1 MNPSAARWVAL
12 AKGLALGLGLGAVVA
27 LGLAGYR
34 FRDEW
39 FPGPGRRVA
48 KLEVF
53 PARVGLWH
61 AADRQA
67 LVVQAT
73 LENGVTRDVTGRA
86 SFRWESGGAA
96 STPARWD
103 AGSLVPAA
111 DGHGELRVRYA
122 GREVRVPV
130 TVTNATTARG
140 VSFRN
145 DVMPVFMR
153 AGCNGGACH
162 GAARGRDGFRLSLF
176 GYDPAGDHER
186 ITREM
191 ATRRVNLALPRESL
205 LVLKGAGKVP
215 HAGGERF
222 DEHSEEC
229 ETLVRWLAANA
240 PDDPKD
246 LPSPVSM
253 EILPRQLVLE
263 GEGTTHRMTVVATY
277 SDGTT
282 RDVTRLC
289 LFLSNN
295 DVSARM
301 GPDGVVT
308 AGRRGEAFVMAR
320 FATFT
325 VGAQAIVIPKGL
337 RYEWPQEPE
346 AGEIDRWVHDKL
358 RKLRILPSGLCT
370 DEEFVR
376 RVHLDVVG
384 LLPTRAD
391 TERFLADAA
400 PDKRA
405 RLVAE
410 LVGRKEFVEL
420 WTMQLAELLRIRSD
434 GNQQMSQKAAL
445 LYFNWLSQRLEA
457 GDPIDRIVRDLL
469 SATGGTFANPA
480 SNFYQVE
487 QDTLKLSENVAQ
499 AFMGMRLQC
508 AQCHN
513 HPFDRWTMD
522 DYYGFAAF
530 FGQVGRKA
538 AQDPRERIVFNAGSG
553 DVKHPVGGRAMAPK
567 FLGDAVPDVTGK
579 DRRAVVA
586 EWLASPGNPWF
597 ARNVVNRVW
606 AHFMG
611 AGIVEPVDDVRV
623 SNPAS
628 NPELLDA
635 LARRFTESGYNL
647 RALVA
652 DICNSRAYQ
661 RSTRSNESNE
671 GDSRN
676 ASHAL
681 VRRIRAEVLLDAI
694 SQVTGTRNKFPGL
707 PLGARAV
714 QIADG
719 NVETYFLTTFGRAK
733 RESVCSCEVKMEP
746 NLSQALHLLMG
757 DATNQRIPDGGVV
770 ATALKA
776 GRRPSEVIEDLYL
789 RCLSR
794 KPTARELEDLLAR
807 VPQDKPRE
815 ALEDVFWSLL
825 NSKEFVFNH

>member
-1 MNPSAARWVAL
+1 MSGANLPWATLWR
-12 AKGLALGLGLGAVVA
+12 GLGLGLLAGAAVA
-27 LGLAGYR
+27 LGFVAHR
-34 FRDEW
+34 SRDDW
-39 FPGPGRRVA
+39 FPARGRRVA

-53 PARVGLWH
+53 PAGVGLRH

-73 LENGVTRDVTGRA
+73 LENGVTRDVTARA
-86 SFRWESGGAA
+86 SFRWKDGA
-96 STPARWD
+96 PARWT
-103 AGSLVPAA
+103 GGELVPVA
-111 DGHGELRVRYA
+111 DGRGELHVRYA
-122 GREVRVPV
+122 GRDVRVPV
-130 TVTNATTARG
+130 TVTQAAVARD

-222 DEHSEEC
+222 GENSEEC

-246 LPSPVSM
+246 LPTPVSM

-263 GEGTTHRMTVVATY
+263 GEGSTHRMTVVATY
-277 SDGTT
+277 SDGST

-295 DVSARM
+295 DASARI
-301 GPDGVVT
+301 GPEGVVR

-325 VGAQAIVIPKGL
+325 VGAQAIVLPQGL
-337 RYEWPQEPE
+337 RYEWPGEPE
-346 AGEIDRWVHDKL
+346 AGEIDRLVHDKL
-358 RKLRILPSGLCT
+358 RKLRLLPSGPCT

-376 RVHLDVVG
+376 RVYLDVVG
-384 LLPTRAD
+384 LLPTRAE

-400 PDKRA
+400 ADKRP

-410 LVGRKEFVEL
+410 LLGRKEFVEL
-420 WTMQLAELLRIRSD
+420 WVMQLAELLRIRSD

-445 LYFNWLSQRLEA
+445 LYFNWISQKLEA
-457 GDPIDRIVRDLL
+457 GEPMDRIVRDLL

-538 AQDPRERIVFNAGSG
+538 AQDPRERIIFNAASG
-553 DVKHPVGGRAMAPK
+553 DVKHPVGGRAMPPK
-567 FLGDAVPDVTGK
+567 FLGGDAPEVTGK
-579 DRRAVVA
+579 DRRIVLA
-586 EWLASPGNPWF
+586 EWLASPRNTWF

-611 AGIVEPVDDVRV
+611 AGIIEPVDDVRV
-623 SNPAS
+623 SNPAT

-647 RALVA
+647 RALVS

-661 RSTRSNESNE
+661 RSTRPNESNLD
-671 GDSRN
+671 DSRN
-676 ASHAL
+676 ASHAS

-694 SQVTGTRNKFPGL
+694 SQVTGTKNKFPGL

-746 NLSQALHLLMG
+746 NLSQALHLLLG

-770 ATALKA
+770 ASALKA
-776 GRRPSEVIEDLYL
+776 GKKPAEVIEDLYL

-794 KPTARELEDLLAR
+794 KPTPKESEDLLAR
-807 VPQDKPRE
+807 VPADHPRE